1 MAAHLGVSR
10 RLADL
15 RFREVTGATIQSALV
30 DARLEKVK
38 RWLRDTDMRIS
49 DIAQRCGCDP
59 GVLRN
64 LFRRRCGTSM
74 RDYRA
79 QSHTLK

>member
-1 MAAHLGVSR
+1 MQHLNISW

-15 RFREVTGATIQSALV
+15 RFKEVTGATIQSAIV
-30 DARLEKVK
+30 DARLGKVK
-38 RWLRDTDMRIS
+38 QLLAETDMRVS

-64 LFRRRCGTSM
+64 LFRRHFGVSM

-79 QSHTLK
+79 RAI